1 MDLIF
6 RSINSE
12 AFENIYKDLLNQFP
26 VKELKTYD
34 EFLEL
39 LGTDEYKIYQV
50 IDNNVEVAYVI
61 LFEDKVHK
69 VIWLDYIVVFT
80 EFHSLGYGSRI
91 LDGLK
96 SLYPDYTGCYLE
108 VEKVN
113 SDDITTVRRVK
124 FYKKNGAEKLDI
136 NYIYPNNYGGLEMD
150 LYFIPY
156 KEVSVGKEF
165 SIHVIQYVFSK
176 LHNNILCINDIL
188 TKILE

>member
-6 RSINSE
+6 KSINRE
-12 AFENIYKDLLNQFP
+12 LFENIYKDLCSQFP
-26 VKELKTYD
+26 IKELKAYD

-39 LGTDEYKIYQV
+39 LGTDEYKMYQV
-50 IDNNVEVAYVI
+50 FDNDVEVAYVI
-61 LFEDKVHK
+61 LFEDKIHK
-69 VIWLDYIVVFT
+69 VIWLDYVAVFT
-80 EFHSLGYGSRI
+80 DFHSLGYGSRI
-91 LDGLK
+91 LEGLK
-96 SLYPDYTGCYLE
+96 SLYSDYTGCYLE
-108 VEKVN
+108 VEKIN

-136 NYIYPNNYGGLEMD
+136 KYIYPNNYGGLEMD

-156 KEVSVGKEF
+156 QGGLVEKNF
-165 SIHVIQYVFSK
+165 SISVIKYVFNK

>member
-6 RSINSE
+6 KSINRE
-12 AFENIYKDLLNQFP
+12 LFENIYKDLCSQFP
-26 VKELKTYD
+26 IKELKAYD

-39 LGTDEYKIYQV
+39 LGTDEYKMYQV
-50 IDNNVEVAYVI
+50 FDNDVEVAYVI
-61 LFEDKVHK
+61 LFEDKIH
-69 VIWLDYIVVFT
+69 
-80 EFHSLGYGSRI
+80 
-91 LDGLK
+91 K
-96 SLYPDYTGCYLE
+96 SLYSDYTGCYLE
-108 VEKVN
+108 VEKIN

-136 NYIYPNNYGGLEMD
+136 KYIYPNNYGGLEMD

-156 KEVSVGKEF
+156 QGGLVEKNF
-165 SIHVIQYVFSK
+165 SISVIKYVFNK